1 MNKLDKLRTEHLHAR
16 IAKHKVGSNLLGTL
30 IGEVENIL
38 KDNRDIDPSVVVENT
53 AKKMHKSLET
63 IGTDQAQIEMEI
75 LYPFLPQTMS
85 KDEIKAEL
93 DKLGLE
99 SMANFGQ
106 KMGVAMSTLKG
117 KADGKDVKA
126 VLQANYLT

>member
-1 MNKLDKLRTEHLHAR
+1 
-16 IAKHKVGSNLLGTL
+16 
-30 IGEVENIL
+30 
-38 KDNRDIDPSVVVENT
+38 
-53 AKKMHKSLET
+53 
-63 IGTDQAQIEMEI
+63 
-75 LYPFLPQTMS
+75 MS

>member
-1 MNKLDKLRTEHLHAR
+1 MNKLFKLRKDHLEAR
-16 IAKHKVGSNLLGTL
+16 KEGNSLKALLLSTLLGEVDKALKNGDTDGDESVEQAAKSMTKSVEETR
-30 IGEVENIL
+30 GEGYKQEIEYL
-38 KDNRDIDPSVVVENT
+38 KPYV
-53 AKKMHKSLET
+53 
-63 IGTDQAQIEMEI
+63 
-75 LYPFLPQTMS
+75 PQTMS
-85 KDEIKAEL
+85 KDEIKSEL

>member
-1 MNKLDKLRTEHLHAR
+1 MNKLFKLRKDHLEAR
-16 IAKHKVGSNLLGTL
+16 KEGNSLKALLLGTL
-30 IGEVENIL
+30 LGEVETGFKNGNKDGDESVEQAAKSMSKSVEETKGEGYKQEIEYL
-38 KDNRDIDPSVVVENT
+38 KPYV
-53 AKKMHKSLET
+53 
-63 IGTDQAQIEMEI
+63 
-75 LYPFLPQTMS
+75 PQTMS

-99 SMANFGQ
+99 SMTNFGQ

-117 KADGKDVKA
+117 KADGNDVKA